1 MSLYNER
8 IDVRSTTG
16 GHPAFFAW
24 RDRTYRVRRVIGS
37 WCSPGEP
44 ASRGRGARAT
54 ATEVRL
60 VRVAAESPEGEH
72 SIADITCDGASG
84 NWTMRRLWD

>member
-24 RDRTYRVRRVIGS
+24 RDRTYRVRRVIGA
-37 WCSPGEP
+37 WSPPDEP
-44 ASRGRGARAT
+44 GARA
-54 ATEVRL
+54 AAADVRL
-60 VRVAAESPEGEH
+60 VRVAAESPEGELG
-72 SIADITCDGASG
+72 IADLTCDAATGD
-84 NWTMRRLWD
+84 WTMRRLWG

>member
-24 RDRTYRVRRVIGS
+24 RDRTYRVRRIIGA
-37 WCSPGEP
+37 W
-44 ASRGRGARAT
+44 GAPHERAART
-54 ATEVRL
+54 ATTAAADMRL
-60 VRVAAESPEGEH
+60 VRVAAESPDGEL
-72 SIADITCDGASG
+72 SIADISCDNTTGD
-84 NWTMRRLWD
+84 WTMRRLWG

>member
-24 RDRTYRVRRVIGS
+24 RDRTYRIRRIIGS
-37 WCSPGEP
+37 WASPGDDP
-44 ASRGRGARAT
+44 APRGGQAT
-54 ATEVRL
+54 ATDVRL
-60 VRVAAESPEGEH
+60 VRVAAESQDGDL
-72 SIADITCDGASG
+72 SIADITCDNSTGH
-84 NWTMRRLWD
+84 WTMRRLWA